1 MSALSNVP
9 LHAVLP
15 LSAYDLEDLR
25 KGAERLDQRWLQ
37 ADCSGSSE
45 RSEVLAAIA
54 AGFGL
59 SPSLGENHAKLY
71 KALIGLRP
79 DNSADR
85 PGFVIVLQE
94 LPGNG
99 DFDQAERQQ
108 LIDVFR
114 EAADYFYDHETAF
127 RVFYSVASSSGA
139 PPAADQSSKALK

>member
-9 LHAVLP
+9 RHAVLP

-37 ADCSGSSE
+37 ADCSGSSD
-45 RSEVLAAIA
+45 RAEVLSAIA

-59 SPSLGENHAKLY
+59 DPGLGDNHANLY

-79 DNSADR
+79 DNSADQ
-85 PGFVIVLQE
+85 PGFVIVLRQ

-99 DFDQAERQQ
+99 AFDQSERQA
-108 LIDVFR
+108 LLDVFR

-127 RVFYSVASSSGA
+127 RVFYSVASPSGA
-139 PPAADQSSKALK
+139 PAADQSSKALK